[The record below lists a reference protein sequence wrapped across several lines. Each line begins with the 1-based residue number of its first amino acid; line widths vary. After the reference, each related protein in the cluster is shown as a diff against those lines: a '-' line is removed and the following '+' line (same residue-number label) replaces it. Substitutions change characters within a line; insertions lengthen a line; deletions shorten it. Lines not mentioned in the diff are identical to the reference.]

1 MSDRSSG
8 YPLPRFASI
17 RKHAAA
23 GSVMVATPSQTGTT
37 LQDSESLTVAHFTD
51 TSLLGR
57 YAREYDFAASP
68 RRSILRSNSKN
79 LGQTR
84 KPTHWHM
91 YSKLPVP
98 VTNRNYILRSC
109 ARSYAESVQGS
120 RIPIL
125 SPKSSKASNTSAVN
139 KLHNG
144 CLNRKRVSF
153 SSHVLVLT
161 FRKVEDDRLGMLDNI
176 PKAWISKG
184 WTHWRKPS
192 ASRIGRR
199 SPVAVKRYNYHS
211 DHAYVKCNGIDSGL
225 LWSGDSKGSRRDCTL
240 LPATA
245 EQILLLNEPD
255 DECADQV
262 DAREMSAK
270 TVDRSSATRETA
282 GQVAVMGGS
291 VEQHD
296 RLPLEAAD
304 ARSGITMCAGYTV
317 DAKREIPCQRAD
329 SGSYDLCNNNNPDSV
344 EILKSDS
351 TLSIT
356 VLLPWANV
364 EKIEK
369 TYSETFSFM
378 WRFIL
383 FNIAVAIL

>member
-1 MSDRSSG
+1 MSDRSSE
-8 YPLPRFASI
+8 YPSPRFASI
-17 RKHAAA
+17 RKRSAA

-57 YAREYDFAASP
+57 YARKYDFAASP
-68 RRSILRSNSKN
+68 RRSTLRSNSKN
-79 LGQTR
+79 LGLTR
-84 KPTHWHM
+84 KPTDWHM

-98 VTNRNYILRSC
+98 VTNRSHILRSC

-139 KLHNG
+139 QLHHG
-144 CLNRKRVSF
+144 CLNKKRVSF
-153 SSHVLVLT
+153 SSHVRVLT
-161 FRKVEDDRLGMLDNI
+161 FRKVEDDRLGVLDNI
-176 PKAWISKG
+176 PKAWISRG

-199 SPVAVKRYNYHS
+199 SPEAVKRYNHYS

-225 LWSGDSKGSRRDCTL
+225 LWSSDAKGSRRDCTL

-255 DECADQV
+255 DECEDRV
-262 DAREMSAK
+262 DARQMSTK
-270 TVDRSSATRETA
+270 TIDGSS
-282 GQVAVMGGS
+282 
-291 VEQHD
+291 
-296 RLPLEAAD
+296 
-304 ARSGITMCAGYTV
+304 AGYTV
-317 DAKREIPCQRAD
+317 DAKHEIPCQRAD
-329 SGSYDLCNNNNPDSV
+329 SASYDLCNNDNPDSV
-344 EILKSDS
+344 EIFKSDS

-364 EKIEK
+364 EKLEK